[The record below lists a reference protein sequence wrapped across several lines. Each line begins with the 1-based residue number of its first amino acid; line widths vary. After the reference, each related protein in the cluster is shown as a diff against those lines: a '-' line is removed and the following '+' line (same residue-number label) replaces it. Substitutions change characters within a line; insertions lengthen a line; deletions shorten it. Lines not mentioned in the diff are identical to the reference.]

1 MEKHLQETKILNY
14 SNKEIIKLVN
24 LKKWNDLKDS
34 EKVKAIYNYVK
45 DEILFGYNTSDNIKA
60 SKVLKDGYGQCNTKA
75 ILFMALLRKC
85 GIPCRIHAFL
95 INKELQKGAMKGLIY
110 NASPKEILHS
120 YVEVYLDNKWYDLEG
135 LILDDKYLKSLQ
147 KLFAA
152 NSDGSFIGYGVATDN
167 FINPQV
173 YFNNCNTYIQNKG
186 ITKDLGI
193 YDSPD
198 DMYKDYKQQINII
211 KKIIFRFIGRKLMNK
226 NVKKIRN
233 QKVN

>member
-1 MEKHLQETKILNY
+1 MEKYLQETKILNY

-24 LKKWNDLKDS
+24 FRKWNNLKDS

-60 SKVLKDGYGQCNTKA
+60 SQVLKDGYGQCNTKA

-85 GIPCRIHAFL
+85 DIPCRIHAFL

-147 KLFAA
+147 RLFDA
-152 NSDGSFIGYGVATDN
+152 NSDNSFIGYGVATEN

-198 DMYKDYKQQINII
+198 DMYKDYKQQINIV